1 MAEDI
6 RTLSDA
12 LARNPASLR
21 YADLAELLRRR
32 GDVAQALRV
41 AEQGLARHPEHADGL
56 DCLGRIRAD
65 RGELD
70 RAREAWARALAL
82 APGHVGALKG
92 MGFTLFRAGDAR
104 GAVALLARA
113 VEAMPSDEGARR
125 ALAMV
130 RRAAAGAPEAAPAPA
145 PVAGSL
151 AALAAL
157 VDAAD
162 ARPLIFSGLEG
173 ASADI
178 LLCDD
183 RGRVIAGGL
192 AAGDGSDVSEL
203 AAAALAGVSGEAQRT
218 AQYLG
223 LGAWG
228 TIVAETDRA
237 NLVLAPVSAGALL
250 LVRRDRSVPIGLAV
264 RVAERALG
272 AASAWLERQGA

>member
-1 MAEDI
+1 MADDI
-6 RTLSDA
+6 RSFSDA
-12 LARNPASLR
+12 LARDPASLR

-41 AEQGLARHPEHADGL
+41 AEKGLSRHPEHADGL
-56 DCLGRIRAD
+56 DCLGRICAD

-70 RAREAWARALAL
+70 RAREAWARALAV
-82 APGHVGALKG
+82 APGHMGALKG
-92 MGFTLFRAGDAR
+92 MGFTLFRAGDAA
-104 GAVALLARA
+104 GAAALLAQV
-113 VEAMPSDEGARR
+113 VEAAPSDEGARR

-130 RRAAAGAPEAAPAPA
+130 RRAAAVAPATRGGAAARVPA
-145 PVAGSL
+145 GPAVMA
-151 AALAAL
+151 
-157 VDAAD
+157 DAAED
-162 ARPLIFSGLEG
+162 RPPVFRGLEG
-173 ASADI
+173 AAADI

-192 AAGDGSDVSEL
+192 TGADASDVSEL

-237 NLVLAPVSAGALL
+237 NLVLAPVTAGALL

>member
-1 MAEDI
+1 VAEDI
-6 RTLSDA
+6 RGLSDA

-32 GDVAQALRV
+32 GDGSQALRV
-41 AEQGLARHPEHADGL
+41 AERGLARHPEHADGL
-56 DCLGRIRAD
+56 DCLGRIHAD

-70 RAREAWARALAL
+70 RARDAWARALAV
-82 APGHVGALKG
+82 APDHVGALKG
-92 MGFTLFRAGDAR
+92 MGFTLFRAGDAA
-104 GAVALLARA
+104 GAAVLLARV
-113 VEAMPSDEGARR
+113 VEAAPADEGARR

-130 RRAAAGAPEAAPAPA
+130 RREAAAAPPAGAAPMAGAPAASAPMVEAADERP
-145 PVAGSL
+145 PVF
-151 AALAAL
+151 
-157 VDAAD
+157 
-162 ARPLIFSGLEG
+162 RGLEG
-173 ASADI
+173 ATADI

-192 AAGDGSDVSEL
+192 TGADGGDVSEL

-218 AQYLG
+218 ARYLG
-223 LGAWG
+223 LGAWA

-237 NLVLAPVSAGALL
+237 NLVLAPVTAGALL

>member
-1 MAEDI
+1 MADDI
-6 RTLSDA
+6 RTISDA
-12 LARNPASLR
+12 LARDPASLL
-21 YADLAELLRRR
+21 YADLSELLRRR
-32 GDVAQALRV
+32 GDVEQALRV

-56 DCLGRIRAD
+56 ACLGRIRAD

-70 RAREAWARALAL
+70 RAREAWTRALAV

-104 GAVALLARA
+104 GAVELLALVVQA
-113 VEAMPSDEGARR
+113 APSDEGARR

-130 RRAAAGAPEAAPAPA
+130 RREAAAAPAAPA
-145 PVAGSL
+145 ARAGAAGERPPVF
-151 AALAAL
+151 
-157 VDAAD
+157 
-162 ARPLIFSGLEG
+162 RGLEG
-173 ASADI
+173 AAADI

-192 AAGDGSDVSEL
+192 RGADASDVSEL

-237 NLVLAPVSAGALL
+237 NLVLAPVTAGALL

-272 AASAWLERQGA
+272 AASAWRERQGA

>member
-1 MAEDI
+1 MADDI

-12 LARNPASLR
+12 LARDPASLL

-32 GDVAQALRV
+32 GEVEQALRV
-41 AEQGLARHPEHADGL
+41 AEKGLTRHPEHADGL
-56 DCLGRIRAD
+56 ACLGRIRAD

-70 RAREAWARALAL
+70 RAREAWARTLAV

-104 GAVALLARA
+104 GAAELLARV
-113 VEAMPSDEGARR
+113 VEAAPSDEGARR

-130 RRAAAGAPEAAPAPA
+130 RRDVAAAPAAPA
-145 PVAGSL
+145 APATGSP
-151 AALAAL
+151 AAMA
-157 VDAAD
+157 DAAGG
-162 ARPLIFSGLEG
+162 RPPVFRGLEG
-173 ASADI
+173 AAADI
-178 LLCDD
+178 LLSDD

-192 AAGDGSDVSEL
+192 RGADASDVSEL
-203 AAAALAGVSGEAQRT
+203 AAAALAGVSGEALRT

-237 NLVLAPVSAGALL
+237 NLVLAPFTAGALL

-272 AASAWLERQGA
+272 AASAGLEAQGA